1 MENILY
7 EFGDDKILPTA
18 EPDLNFLLEIMNQ
31 YPDLIIELSSHT
43 DNRGNDEFNK
53 GLSQRRAESA
63 RQWLLQK
70 GIQQSRIKAVG
81 NGENI
86 PKIVDDRLAN
96 KHPQFSSGDVFSAE
110 YINKLETEEDKE
122 LAHAFNRRTEFKI
135 IGGPKVITVK
145 STRLLKREATNAAEK
160 STGQI
165 IPRGDSIPAI
175 HPFSTLAGKKI
186 YKGVPILDFSVRETN
201 FGAVTRGEKRE
212 FTYTFQNIGDTKAE
226 IDLISACE
234 CTTTEYNAQSI
245 PPGGKGFIKVIFDS
259 KDKAKG
265 ETITIDIF
273 LKNTEPGTER
283 PIIEKLKY
291 QFDIK

>member
-1 MENILY
+1 
-7 EFGDDKILPTA
+7 
-18 EPDLNFLLEIMNQ
+18 
-31 YPDLIIELSSHT
+31 
-43 DNRGNDEFNK
+43 
-53 GLSQRRAESA
+53 
-63 RQWLLQK
+63 
-70 GIQQSRIKAVG
+70 
-81 NGENI
+81 
-86 PKIVDDRLAN
+86 
-96 KHPQFSSGDVFSAE
+96 
-110 YINKLETEEDKE
+110 
-122 LAHAFNRRTEFKI
+122 

-145 STRLLKREATNAAEK
+145 STRLLKREATSAADK
-160 STGQI
+160 SAGPI
-165 IPRGDSIPAI
+165 KPKGDSIPTI

-186 YKGVPILDFSVRETN
+186 YKGVPILDFAIRETN

-259 KDKAKG
+259 KDKVKG

-291 QFDIK
+291 QFEIK